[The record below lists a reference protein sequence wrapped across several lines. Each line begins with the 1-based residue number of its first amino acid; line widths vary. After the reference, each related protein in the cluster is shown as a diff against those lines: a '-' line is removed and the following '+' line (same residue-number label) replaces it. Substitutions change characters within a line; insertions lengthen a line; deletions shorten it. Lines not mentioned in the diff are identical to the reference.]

1 MSIFRIQ
8 IYLKVKY
15 FLASFF
21 ISKKTLNKKNSFFI
35 NKVTK
40 KKYTLFLGQLRVGF
54 YLVLKYLKKIIQIKM
69 KSL

>member
-8 IYLKVKY
+8 IYLKIKY

-21 ISKKTLNKKNSFFI
+21 ISKKALNKKNSLII

>member
-21 ISKKTLNKKNSFFI
+21 ISKKTLNKKNSLII

-40 KKYTLFLGQLRVGF
+40 KKIYFILRTIKSWFLSCAKIF
-54 YLVLKYLKKIIQIKM
+54 KKK
-69 KSL
+69 

>member
-15 FLASFF
+15 FFSFLLYF
-21 ISKKTLNKKNSFFI
+21 KKTLNKKNSLII

-54 YLVLKYLKKIIQIKM
+54 YLVLKYLKKNNPNKM